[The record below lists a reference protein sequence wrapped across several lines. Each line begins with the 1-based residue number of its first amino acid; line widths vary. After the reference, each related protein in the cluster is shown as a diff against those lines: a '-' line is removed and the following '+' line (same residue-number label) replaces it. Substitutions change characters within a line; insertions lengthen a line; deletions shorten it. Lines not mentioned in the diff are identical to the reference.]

1 MISQKKFVSNYL
13 IGTCPCFREISFLLK
28 IGKYLKPVQTDG
40 QLVADADVVGAF
52 PNDVVANDDIPFH
65 RYFMKDLDISLKN

>member
-28 IGKYLKPVQTDG
+28 IGKFLKPVQTDG
-40 QLVADADVVGAF
+40 QLVVVVAF
-52 PNDVVANDDIPFH
+52 RNDVVANDDIPFH
-65 RYFMKDLDISLKN
+65 RYFIKDLDISVKN